1 MNLNSYIKE
10 TFTTPVGIS
19 KLSTNGNKQP
29 YLHWHPHYEM
39 LVIVSGSY
47 TLTSHTFNYTSDRPA
62 VFIHRPFC
70 LHKLNSP
77 TDGIYVRYIIHIEK
91 NLLSMF
97 SPQLLDMSCF
107 ADAAVLRADPNA
119 AELSELVSLCES
131 IKLHGGD
138 KTAGALYCALALHK
152 TLGIFESG
160 RGELFATRYS
170 YIQDV
175 LQYITDNLS
184 EPLTIDELCRRFGVG
199 HTKLSSDFKSAVG
212 TTYKKYVCDLRQS
225 RAREL
230 LESGAGIIDASLEVG
245 YSSEAHFIKAFR
257 EYWGETPGRFMR
269 QLQNPH

>member
-10 TFTTPVGIS
+10 TFTTPVGIL

-47 TLTSHTFNYTSDRPA
+47 TLTSHTFNYSSDRPA
-62 VFIHRPFC
+62 VFIHRPYC

-77 TDGIYVRYIIHIEK
+77 SDGSYTRYIIHVDK
-91 NLLSMF
+91 KLLAMF
-97 SPQLLDMSCF
+97 NPELIDMSCF
-107 ADAAVLRADPNA
+107 VDASMIRADPNSD
-119 AELSELVSLCES
+119 ELSELVGLCA
-131 IKLHGGD
+131 KLAKSEGD
-138 KTAGALYCALALHK
+138 VVGGALYTALILHNV
-152 TLGIFESG
+152 LRVFSDG
-160 RGELFATRYS
+160 RGEKYSTRYR

-175 LQYITDNLS
+175 LQFVTDNLS
-184 EPLTIDELCRRFGVG
+184 EPLTIAQLCERFGIG
-199 HTKLSSDFKSAVG
+199 HSKLASDFKTAVG
-212 TTYKKYVCDLRQS
+212 TTYKKYLLNLRQS

-230 LESGAGIIDASLEVG
+230 LRSGVSIINASLEVG

-269 QLQNPH
+269 QL

>member
-77 TDGIYVRYIIHIEK
+77 TDGIYVRYIIHIDK

-107 ADAAVLRADPNA
+107 ADA
-119 AELSELVSLCES
+119 
-131 IKLHGGD
+131 
-138 KTAGALYCALALHK
+138 GALYCALALHK
-152 TLGIFESG
+152 ALGIFESG

-269 QLQNPH
+269 Q